1 MSEQI
6 NLQREWDK
14 ALIER
19 FYLAVGLKMF
29 MLETEFKKQFNL
41 SEEQFKT
48 LYRRPKGFNQRNV
61 APRRFICAFLPKI
74 ADILWKHKPE
84 EIETL
89 ASAMSKIKYDTQK
102 VEEDYD
108 KISEDRKAVHNS
120 MRAEKQAMLSKA
132 KTKEWFDSYNK
143 KTTWN
148 VTK

>member
-14 ALIER
+14 ALIDG
-19 FYLAVGLKMF
+19 FYTADNKKMYQVLF
-29 MLETEFKKQFNL
+29 LFKKDFGL
-41 SEEQFKT
+41 TDEQ
-48 LYRRPKGFNQRNV
+48 LDSLVRLPKGFAQRNV
-61 APRRFICAFLPKI
+61 DRRRFICAFLPKI
-74 ADILWKHKPE
+74 ADILWKHKAS